1 MPSSALLPSVLF
13 SSHPPNLRKGHSAE
27 FSTSVYCPNLQE
39 VGGTVRA
46 CPPCSLQFQCS
57 DSRRLAGCTLVTT
70 TNTPWGS
77 RRHEEVQGT
86 EVGGRLG
93 HRGGSLS

>member
-46 CPPCSLQFQCS
+46 LPTLQPAVPVLRQLPA
-57 DSRRLAGCTLVTT
+57 RRLHPGNY
-70 TNTPWGS
+70 NTPWGS

-86 EVGGRLG
+86 GVGGRLG